1 MTRAC
6 GQETSPSGGQ
16 VLGSSIIE
24 DQADSGADPDIML
37 MLLKIFTNDGDGTR
51 KETVME
57 SDDNPMNCFIALV
70 GSSYDT
76 LPSFNCIVY
85 VCLTSHP
92 STPQYNLSMG
102 EHIGTHMDA
111 PFHFNPKGWTT
122 DQVIIDKQIIINNIN
137 NNKL

>member
-57 SDDNPMNCFIALV
+57 SDDNPMNCFIAVV
-70 GSSYDT
+70 GSSHDT
-76 LPSFNCIVY
+76 LPSFPSIVLSM
-85 VCLTSHP
+85 VASHHTLPPP
-92 STPQYNLSMG
+92 STTCPWGS
-102 EHIGTHMDA
+102 T
-111 PFHFNPKGWTT
+111 
-122 DQVIIDKQIIINNIN
+122 
-137 NNKL
+137 